1 MRPTLA
7 LIMPRPT
14 LHLRPKAGGRDEPRA
29 PAASDTAAPEG
40 ASAHLQ
46 GDAPRLP
53 ARAPSADREGSNDV
67 RHAPDPSAERG
78 PEPGRDSRRGR
89 RPRGP
94 YPTGNT

>member
-1 MRPTLA
+1 MA
-7 LIMPRPT
+7 RPT
-14 LHLRPKAGGRDEPRA
+14 LHLRPKTSGRDAPHPPRA
-29 PAASDTAAPEG
+29 ADTATHTAT
-40 ASAHLQ
+40 HT
-46 GDAPRLP
+46 DANR
-53 ARAPSADREGSNDV
+53 DGSNDL